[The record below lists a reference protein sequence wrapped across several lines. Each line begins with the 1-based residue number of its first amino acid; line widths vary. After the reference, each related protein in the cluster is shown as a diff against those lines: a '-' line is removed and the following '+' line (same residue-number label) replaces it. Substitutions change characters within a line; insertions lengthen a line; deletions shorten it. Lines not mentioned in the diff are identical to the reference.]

1 MFRQA
6 AATLGC
12 AALLCACS
20 SNAAPTLP
28 RSPADVLS
36 ALRGPRPA
44 AGSPIKHVIVVI
56 QENRTVDNL
65 FNGFPGA
72 DTVAKGLTHTGKTIA
87 LQSEGLEWQYDPSH
101 THGNLKLEYDGGK
114 MDGFDEDPCDADPL
128 NLAGGPCHPPKNFAY
143 SFVPPSETTWYWLLA
158 GQYGFAGKG
167 YGFSDHTFSSRQV
180 PSFPGHLYLIAGQ
193 SLAADDPF
201 GAGESGLTAIWGCD
215 APPGARVNE
224 FGKKYSDPLVVG
236 RPCYDFKTIGDLMD
250 AKGIT
255 WKYYTGAIGT
265 DDGSVSAYD
274 AIKHIRDGSDWKKN
288 VVTPMTGIFAD
299 LSNGTLPAV
308 SFITPP
314 FPATDHGAT
323 LSAGGPAWVMSLYV
337 ALTENPS
344 LYGSTAM
351 FVTSDDSG
359 GWYDHVA
366 PPKDSFGPLG
376 FRVPLIAISPYA
388 RQKVSHNVHSFG
400 SILHYIEDNWN
411 LGTLGQQ
418 DAHSDD
424 LADMFNYKQTPIP
437 PLANWGHF
445 DRAQFEKRYPPRYW
459 YEAARDTRP
468 IDTDQ

>member
-1 MFRQA
+1 
-6 AATLGC
+6 
-12 AALLCACS
+12 
-20 SNAAPTLP
+20 
-28 RSPADVLS
+28 
-36 ALRGPRPA
+36 
-44 AGSPIKHVIVVI
+44 
-56 QENRTVDNL
+56 
-65 FNGFPGA
+65 
-72 DTVAKGLTHTGKTIA
+72 
-87 LQSEGLEWQYDPSH
+87 
-101 THGNLKLEYDGGK
+101 
-114 MDGFDEDPCDADPL
+114 
-128 NLAGGPCHPPKNFAY
+128 
-143 SFVPPSETTWYWLLA
+143 
-158 GQYGFAGKG
+158 
-167 YGFSDHTFSSRQV
+167 
-180 PSFPGHLYLIAGQ
+180 
-193 SLAADDPF
+193 
-201 GAGESGLTAIWGCD
+201 
-215 APPGARVNE
+215 
-224 FGKKYSDPLVVG
+224 
-236 RPCYDFKTIGDLMD
+236 
-250 AKGIT
+250 
-255 WKYYTGAIGT
+255 
-265 DDGSVSAYD
+265 
-274 AIKHIRDGSDWKKN
+274 

-308 SFITPP
+308 SFVTPP

-351 FVTSDDSG
+351 FVTWDDSG

-445 DRAQFEKRYPPRYW
+445 DRAQFEKRYPPHYW